1 MCAERRLVRRRQRGM
16 SLVEIMVGMVV
27 ALLIGLAASGSARVF
42 TASQRQGLSSG
53 GMTVNAATSLSAIK
67 GEVANAGLGFL
78 GDSTF
83 LCGTLQLS
91 VGGTILSNG
100 ANFVPLRIT
109 RNSSTN
115 NDTIDVVYATNIAAG
130 ANVLLQTDSN
140 GASTMLQSVLPAVQ
154 VGDAVLLSPQPSAG
168 TGNCLVRTVT
178 ASSAPVPPAG
188 QVLTFGASGLHNQAT
203 FAATPSFAI
212 GDRTALL
219 GTLRWTRLSLNGTD
233 LRMDRLV
240 SGDSAVI
247 VRNVLAFRAQYG
259 VAADAASTTPSWVD
273 PTGGTWGTL
282 APANVDRVRGV
293 RIAMLTRSTQPDKPT
308 TPGDPSTCTATTAL
322 PTLYGQTV
330 TADVSDW
337 KCYRYRISEVVVP
350 LRNLVW

>member
-1 MCAERRLVRRRQRGM
+1 MCADRQLVRRRQRGM

-53 GMTVNAATSLSAIK
+53 GMTVNAATSLGAVK
-67 GEVANAGLGFL
+67 GELANAGLGFL
-78 GDSTF
+78 GDSTY
-83 LCGTLQLS
+83 LCSTLQLS
-91 VGGTILSNG
+91 VNGTLLSNG
-100 ANFVPLRIT
+100 AAFVPLRIT
-109 RNSSTN
+109 RNTTTN

-130 ANVLLQTDSN
+130 ANVLLQTGSN
-140 GASTMLQSVLPAVQ
+140 GASAMLQSVLPVQ

-168 TGNCLVRTVT
+168 IGNCLVRTVT
-178 ASSAPVPPAG
+178 ATTAPVPPAG
-188 QVLTFGASGLHNQAT
+188 QVLTFGGTGQHNQVS
-203 FAATPSFAI
+203 FAATPSFAT

-233 LRMDRLV
+233 LRMDRLI

-247 VRNVLAFRAQYG
+247 VRNVLAFRARYG
-259 VAADAASTTPSWVD
+259 VAADASSTTPNWVD
-273 PTGGTWGTL
+273 PTGVPWGTL
-282 APANVDRVRGV
+282 TAANVDRVRGIRV
-293 RIAMLTRSTQPDKPT
+293 AMLTRSTQPEKPE

-322 PTLYGQTV
+322 PTLYGQSV
-330 TADVSDW
+330 TPDVTDW